1 MKKDYSVKQLT
12 AADLP
17 PAVRTFW
24 SNIGGTLPQKLAL
37 TLAAIVCYCGLAPR
51 LRVKYVY
58 DNFQSMLLLN
68 LLYVSHSGSG
78 KSLVRWVVNLLM
90 KSQIL
95 RDQEERRTLR
105 ETKDENHRKGNN
117 QRKEAEPLV
126 VIRFLQKFT
135 LPVVTKYADL
145 AYRRYKDWLPFFLF
159 SDEMSTFTENR
170 RGQGDFQAVA
180 RSAFSLGETYSRDTL
195 YEAGYNCMVD
205 INWCSVICGQEHSL
219 ARYIDKQGV
228 VLGDASRQILVK
240 EGDSL
245 GEDAPVIRPLDEQ
258 QERCINEAIGRL
270 MAETYTDDD
279 QLMPTHEVDMHW
291 LDKDVRQWCN
301 QQREIILKTG
311 SRAHDSFYVRASV
324 SAFRIATILYHLWG
338 EKEAR
343 RREVRRCYWYFA
355 QFILDGQMAQWGQQ
369 YEAAMPREK
378 ECLTEKPT
386 LYDAVPQRFTRDML
400 RETIVKEELSAPARV
415 FIHKWLSK
423 KWIYEV
429 EENVYEKLY

>member
-1 MKKDYSVKQLT
+1 MKKDYYVKQLT

-17 PAVRTFW
+17 PAVRPFW
-24 SNIGGTLPQKLAL
+24 TNIEGTLTQKLAV

-58 DNFQSMLLLN
+58 DHFLSMLLLN
-68 LLYVSHSGSG
+68 LLCVGHSGSG

-90 KSQIL
+90 QGQIL
-95 RDQEERRTLR
+95 RDREERSILR
-105 ETKDENHRKGNN
+105 DCKDENHCRGGN
-117 QRKEAEPLV
+117 QRKDHEPLV

-135 LPVVTKYADL
+135 LPVVTKYADF

-170 RGQGDFQAVA
+170 RNQGDFQAVA

-195 YEAGYNCMVD
+195 YDGGYNCMVD
-205 INWCSVICGQEHSL
+205 INWCSVICGQEQSL

-240 EGDSL
+240 GDDSL
-245 GEDAPVIRPLDEQ
+245 GEEAPIIRPFDEQ
-258 QERCINEAIGRL
+258 QERDINGTVGRL

-338 EKEAR
+338 EKESR
-343 RREVRRCYWYFA
+343 HREVRRCYWYFA
-355 QFILDGQMAQWGQQ
+355 QYILDGQMAQWGQQ
-369 YEAAMPREK
+369 YEAAMPRER
-378 ECLTEKPT
+378 ECVKEKPT
-386 LYDAVPQRFTRDML
+386 LFDVIPKRFTRDML

-423 KWIYEV
+423 KWICEV